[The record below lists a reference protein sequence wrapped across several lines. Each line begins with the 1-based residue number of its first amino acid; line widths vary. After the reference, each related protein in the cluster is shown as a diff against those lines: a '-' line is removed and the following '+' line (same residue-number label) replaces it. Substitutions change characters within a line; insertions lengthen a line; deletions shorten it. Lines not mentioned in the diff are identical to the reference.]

1 MMELNLF
8 NYGNKNNN
16 ISEYKGEY
24 INEREG
30 MDRSLGKNMS
40 TNNIRSSNEI
50 KNGGRDRTIVM
61 NNNKKVKRTYNY
73 VEWIEIICFVYK

>member
-73 VEWIEIICFVYK
+73 VE